1 LLRQKKGGA
10 DLFFQ
15 FPMFFPV
22 IQGKGPFFLQHRHH
36 ELYYFT
42 LVLAADFQNF
52 ITGMIWQCGIFVAFE
67 MWKSAVF
74 EGVNH

>member
-1 LLRQKKGGA
+1 
-10 DLFFQ
+10 
-15 FPMFFPV
+15 MFFPV

-67 MWKSAVF
+67 MRC
-74 EGVNH
+74 NQI